1 MFAAPRFLRCA
12 CPYLGLAQQRKP
24 RSCFRVPGEAFPR
37 LAQRVA
43 QLGRVAEPPL
53 WVRALAE
60 GEYLL
65 AVHSLTL
72 PLMSN
77 TPNGLRKNGKSAN

>member
-1 MFAAPRFLRCA
+1 L
-12 CPYLGLAQQRKP
+12 
-24 RSCFRVPGEAFPR
+24 RVPGEALPR

-65 AVHSLTL
+65 EVHSLTL
-72 PLMSN
+72 PLMSK
-77 TPNGLRKNGKSAN
+77 TPKGLRQRG